1 MRLVFEVFLFL
12 QRQDRRCCI
21 SPIIAYS
28 NDKGMNTVLATA
40 IIALSAD
47 KYITVPLTV
56 ETLPCSRQITQTI
69 ASKLQFD
76 IRSNNMV
83 DIKQNQPVS
92 L

>member
-1 MRLVFEVFLFL
+1 MRLVFEVFLF
-12 QRQDRRCCI
+12 QKNK
-21 SPIIAYS
+21 IIAVVS
-28 NDKGMNTVLATA
+28 PVIAQQPTGTNTVLATV

-56 ETLPCSRQITQTI
+56 EILPCSRQITQTI